1 MLTSVASLENNVE
14 SNSMFEHLD
23 TAIADVF
30 ENMMGMTC
38 LPLEHQLQQ
47 EQGMTV
53 AICFSGLFQGGCTLY
68 LSQSAALATTEA
80 LLGESSPDPYDPMID
95 DAVGELCNMIVG
107 RWKSRLGSTQAA
119 AKLSVPVTSREHSSA
134 HAKEWNDGLTRSYRF
149 QDKTFSIFLV
159 VSEA

>member
-1 MLTSVASLENNVE
+1 MLTTAATRDKDSE

-38 LPLEHQLQQ
+38 LPLEQQLQQ

-80 LLGESSPDPYDPMID
+80 LLGESSCDPYDPMID

-107 RWKSRLGSTQAA
+107 RWKSRLGSDQAA
-119 AKLSVPVTSREHSSA
+119 AKLSVPVTSREHSST
-134 HAKEWNDGLTRSYRF
+134 HNQEWNEGLTRSYRF

-159 VSEA
+159 VADV